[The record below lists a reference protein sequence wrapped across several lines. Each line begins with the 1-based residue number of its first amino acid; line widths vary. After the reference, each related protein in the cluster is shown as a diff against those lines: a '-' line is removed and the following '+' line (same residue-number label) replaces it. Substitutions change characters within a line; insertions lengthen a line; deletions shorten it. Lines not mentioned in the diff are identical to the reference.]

1 MKWERLLA
9 EIQYLALHHAP
20 PKAII
25 IHVGSNDLCDV
36 KCNVMRQVMRKDLL
50 ELHSLLPNVKLL
62 TSAMLPRL
70 SWPAF
75 FPLDK
80 AEKKGKHL
88 NRFLRRITNFLGGDF
103 ITHDEINAE
112 TPGFYFRDGIHLSDV
127 GCDMFLLA
135 IKESI
140 ENILS

>member
-1 MKWERLLA
+1 
-9 EIQYLALHHAP
+9 
-20 PKAII
+20 
-25 IHVGSNDLCDV
+25 
-36 KCNVMRQVMRKDLL
+36 MRKDLL

-80 AEKKGKHL
+80 VEKKRKHL

-140 ENILS
+140 ENILSKNYRNFGANMVRVAENSGEMSYILQTILYFRMEL